1 MIEIVKEPTPV
12 EKTLEEPR
20 NVRQIGTLPKDARV
34 YVEDYV
40 YRFLHGSSR
49 QKKRYAF
56 ALLGEIR
63 QGGQQPNLYI
73 KGAME
78 LEEISFGGGMPVF
91 SEDIWDQ
98 IYRKARKYFPQWS
111 ILGWAMQC
119 LGEPTRMEDI
129 QKICSRHFPGDHGNV
144 LLYDVYGEWE
154 KLYMDRHGIMEEVS
168 GFFVYYE
175 KNALMSTYLSEYHG
189 KKEQLAKQDQPD
201 EMDRFLLHDE
211 KRYDEEIRQD
221 REALARYRSYM
232 NDRRVSG
239 KSQMSKVVVSV
250 ALVVMVLLSGILF
263 QNYTKLNEMQ
273 KTVASL
279 GGSSDDAGSQMIEET
294 ISKGAEELAQAD
306 GSQGRQDDSGG
317 SDTTGNTATASA
329 SAEANN
335 SATTN
340 VYLQQ
345 GYYIVE
351 QGDKLTDISRK
362 VYGTE
367 DMVSQICQKNNIE
380 NGDHICAGDK
390 LLLP

>member
-12 EKTLEEPR
+12 EKVVEEPR

-56 ALLGEIR
+56 ILLGEIR

-78 LEEISFGGGMPVF
+78 LEQISFGGGMPVF
-91 SEDIWDQ
+91 SEDIWDR
-98 IYRKARKYFPQWS
+98 IYRQVRNYFPQWS

-144 LLYDVYGEWE
+144 LLYDAYGEWE

-175 KNALMSTYLSEYHG
+175 KNTLMSTYLSEYHG
-189 KKEQLAKQDQPD
+189 KKEQMAKRADLD

-211 KRYDEEIRQD
+211 KRYDDEIRQD

-232 NDRRVSG
+232 NDRRGSG
-239 KSQMSKVVVSV
+239 KSQMSKVAVSV
-250 ALVVMVLLSGILF
+250 ALVVMILLSGVLF

-279 GGSSDDAGSQMIEET
+279 GGSSDDASSQMIEET
-294 ISKGAEELAQAD
+294 ISKGAEELAKAD
-306 GSQGRQDDSGG
+306 GSQEAQDDSGG
-317 SDTTGNTATASA
+317 SQTTENATASA

-335 SATTN
+335 STTTN

-367 DMVSQICQKNNIE
+367 DMVIQICQKNNIE

>member
-1 MIEIVKEPTPV
+1 MSYCMMPMENGKNFTWIAMV
-12 EKTLEEPR
+12 
-20 NVRQIGTLPKDARV
+20 
-34 YVEDYV
+34 
-40 YRFLHGSSR
+40 SW
-49 QKKRYAF
+49 KKA
-56 ALLGEIR
+56 
-63 QGGQQPNLYI
+63 
-73 KGAME
+73 
-78 LEEISFGGGMPVF
+78 
-91 SEDIWDQ
+91 
-98 IYRKARKYFPQWS
+98 
-111 ILGWAMQC
+111 
-119 LGEPTRMEDI
+119 
-129 QKICSRHFPGDHGNV
+129 
-144 LLYDVYGEWE
+144 
-154 KLYMDRHGIMEEVS
+154 S

-175 KNALMSTYLSEYHG
+175 KNTLMSTYLSEYHG
-189 KKEQLAKQDQPD
+189 KKEQMAKRADLD

-232 NDRRVSG
+232 NDRRGSG
-239 KSQMSKVVVSV
+239 KSQMSKVAVSV
-250 ALVVMVLLSGILF
+250 ALVVMILLSGVLF

-279 GGSSDDAGSQMIEET
+279 GGSSDDASSQMIEET
-294 ISKGAEELAQAD
+294 ISKGAEELAKAD
-306 GSQGRQDDSGG
+306 GSQEQHRTIAGGVKRPKTRRQVLLPRQI
-317 SDTTGNTATASA
+317 TAQRRI
-329 SAEANN
+329 
-335 SATTN
+335 